1 MLTRIKLTLKQHRF
15 ETIAITVVC
24 VVLTAGALIEAYRL
38 SSLNVPISCFN
49 GSYEFSGLGTPTY
62 SAGAH
67 CQALVDSFMGLQN
80 GAPMNLVRIMLLLA
94 PLLAG
99 IVLGAPL
106 VAREI
111 EQGTAPLSWAL
122 SGSRRRWLL
131 GKVLAGVVLLVPLML
146 AVGLAAE
153 VLEGASDPGVDTH
166 AAFQNYLG
174 RGSFDVF
181 WALAAFA
188 GTVTLGTLFGR
199 TMPAL
204 IVALIVCVFVR
215 VTWDPGMARIVLRPM
230 AVERAQMQGQFQTFY
245 GGGNG
250 IIIAPIGPTPS
261 SGPSPSSEPS
271 PSGGPSPSSGPTPS
285 SEPSGPIGVYT
296 PNWVQTDLYSYT
308 QVFLDGK
315 PFYGDPYTLPGFQMQ
330 LDANGNPIQP
340 DPSTMPN
347 WVNYAIPG
355 SQYWPVVAL
364 ESGFLLLGS
373 LFCGAIAFVWVDRRR
388 PY

>member
-1 MLTRIKLTLKQHRF
+1 
-15 ETIAITVVC
+15 
-24 VVLTAGALIEAYRL
+24 
-38 SSLNVPISCFN
+38 
-49 GSYEFSGLGTPTY
+49 
-62 SAGAH
+62 
-67 CQALVDSFMGLQN
+67 
-80 GAPMNLVRIMLLLA
+80 
-94 PLLAG
+94 
-99 IVLGAPL
+99 
-106 VAREI
+106 
-111 EQGTAPLSWAL
+111 
-122 SGSRRRWLL
+122 
-131 GKVLAGVVLLVPLML
+131 ML

-153 VLEGASDPGVDTH
+153 VLEGALDPGVDTH

-204 IVALIVCVFVR
+204 IVAFVVCVFVR
-215 VTWDPGMARIVLRPM
+215 VAWDPGMARIVLRPM
-230 AVERAQMQGQFQTFY
+230 AVERTQMEGQFQTFY

-250 IIIAPIGPTPS
+250 VVIAPIAPTPS
-261 SGPSPSSEPS
+261 SGPSPSGGPSTSSEPS
-271 PSGGPSPSSGPTPS
+271 PS
-285 SEPSGPIGVYT
+285 SEPSGSVVVYT
-296 PNWVQTDLYSYT
+296 PYWVQIDLYSYT

-315 PFYGDPYTLPGFQMQ
+315 PFYGDPYTLPGYQMQ
-330 LDANGNPIQP
+330 FDASGNPIYP

-347 WVNYAIPG
+347 WVDYAIPG

-373 LFCGAIAFVWVDRRR
+373 LVFGAVALLWVDRRR